1 MKIWDNWPLSPRIT
15 RILLS
20 ITCIF
25 ILFIDIQYFIHKIMN
40 NDIQTVKW
48 RISLKQYCRHI
59 RSWAP
64 SSVRDCRCEAGYGWS
79 TPGLGP
85 ATSLLTATS
94 DRRHR
99 CLLTWQITRWQT
111 RQIGNNYKIT
121 THNSI
126 YKLVKHKVKHTLS
139 EHQLFKLQPQIIHI
153 LFDYLIDKSNSKVA
167 RYLNPPN
174 FQFPLVSDVMVL
186 LRIYSRWK
194 FLFEPA

>member
-1 MKIWDNWPLSPRIT
+1 MTFKLWSGESLWSNIAGILEAKHPPVSVSADARLGTDGAHPASAPPPRH
-15 RILLS
+15 
-20 ITCIF
+20 
-25 ILFIDIQYFIHKIMN
+25 Q
-40 NDIQTVKW
+40 
-48 RISLKQYCRHI
+48 
-59 RSWAP
+59 P
-64 SSVRDCRCEAGYGWS
+64 RDRNLWQA
-79 TPGLGP
+79 TP
-85 ATSLLTATS
+85 
-94 DRRHR
+94 R

-111 RQIGNNYKIT
+111 WQIGNNYKIT

-139 EHQLFKLQPQIIHI
+139 EHQLFKLQPQINY
-153 LFDYLIDKSNSKVA
+153 YLIDKSISKQVA

>member
-1 MKIWDNWPLSPRIT
+1 MRGWVRMEHTRPRP
-15 RILLS
+15 
-20 ITCIF
+20 
-25 ILFIDIQYFIHKIMN
+25 
-40 NDIQTVKW
+40 
-48 RISLKQYCRHI
+48 RH
-59 RSWAP
+59 
-64 SSVRDCRCEAGYGWS
+64 
-79 TPGLGP
+79 P
-85 ATSLLTATS
+85 ATSLVTATS

-139 EHQLFKLQPQIIHI
+139 EHQLFKLQPQIIY
-153 LFDYLIDKSNSKVA
+153 YLIDKSISKQVA

-186 LRIYSRWK
+186 LRIYSR
-194 FLFEPA
+194 